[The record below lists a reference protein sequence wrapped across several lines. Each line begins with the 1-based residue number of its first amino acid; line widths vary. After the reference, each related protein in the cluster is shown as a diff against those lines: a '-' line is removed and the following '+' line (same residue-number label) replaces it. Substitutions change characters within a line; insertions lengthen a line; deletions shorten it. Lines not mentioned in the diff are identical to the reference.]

1 MADDNEEAEDERAV
15 ELSSV
20 SAIYPELVKDLDRP
34 FSASISIPVELIDPL
49 AIVFPSVPGA
59 TATPAQPTPPR
70 SDENKSSQEFILQEA
85 SLDPSLDV
93 HLLSH
98 LPPLQLHISLPDG
111 YPNDHPPVL
120 HLDFEISWLPKNR
133 LQELEAAGAVLW
145 EDCGRAQMIFSYID
159 HLREGAESGF
169 GLAKAKGKGRPW
181 EMSSPLKLAL
191 LDFDVS
197 AKRAQFEQ
205 QTFDCEICLE
215 PKKGAVCHKLNS
227 CGHVFCVA
235 CLQDF
240 YNSCI
245 TEGDVGSVKCIAPKC
260 DQYEKSSTK
269 RRRRDRTLEPSE
281 LLQIPLEQ
289 EMVQRYVVLKRKQAL
304 ESDRTTTYCPR
315 QWCQGPARSK
325 KTEALD
331 RDLNLG
337 SDDEDDN
344 PPPAYNPSDPSAPV
358 PPPAER
364 LAICTDCSFAF
375 CRVCQKGWHGEFY
388 VCFPQWR
395 EVELTAE
402 EKASEDYMLMHTS
415 PCPTCDARCQKTHG
429 CNHMICFK
437 CNTHFCY
444 LCSSWLD
451 KDNPYRHFNDLESG
465 CYMRL
470 WELEAG
476 DGADVGNGFAGG
488 VAGARQGLPMG
499 PAAAIVN
506 VPVGRYRD
514 PIANENWPDD
524 LSNSDDD
531 DHYDDDSDD
540 NSDVDEIM
548 AAIFHR
554 HNHPDPAARN
564 AQREP
569 PPAPNDALQR
579 FLQLAQND
587 EEDEWDSDELEEE
600 EGEDE
605 GSGDDGFGERNGP
618 HP

>member
-15 ELSSV
+15 ELFSV
-20 SAIYPELVKDLDRP
+20 SAIYPELVSELDRP
-34 FSASISIPVELIDPL
+34 FSASISIPVEPVEPL

-59 TATPAQPTPPR
+59 TATITQPTPPR
-70 SDENKSSQEFILQEA
+70 SDESKSSQEFILQEA
-85 SLDPSLDV
+85 SLDPPLDV

-111 YPNDHPPVL
+111 YPNDHPPIL
-120 HLDFEISWLPKNR
+120 HLHSELSWLPEKR
-133 LQELEAAGAVLW
+133 LQELETAGAVLW

-159 HLREGAESGF
+159 HLREAAESGF
-169 GLAKAKGKGRPW
+169 GLAKTKGKGKPW
-181 EMSSPLKLAL
+181 EMSPHQKLAL

-197 AKRAQFEQ
+197 AKRAKFEQ

-215 PKKGAVCHKLNS
+215 PKKGAACHKLNN

-240 YNSCI
+240 YHNCI
-245 TEGDVGSVKCIAPKC
+245 TEGDVRSVKCIAPKC

-269 RRRRDRTLEPSE
+269 RRRRDRTLDPSE

-289 EMVQRYVVLKRKQAL
+289 ETVQRYVALKRKQAL
-304 ESDRTTTYCPR
+304 ESDRTTIYCPR
-315 QWCQGPARSK
+315 KWCQGPARSK

-344 PPPAYNPSDPSAPV
+344 PPPAYNPNDPSAPV

-388 VCFPQWR
+388 VCYPQWR

-402 EKASEDYMLMHTS
+402 EKASEDYMMMHTS

-488 VAGARQGLPMG
+488 VVGARQGLPAG
-499 PAAAIVN
+499 LAAPIVN
-506 VPVGRYRD
+506 APVGAYRD
-514 PIANENWPDD
+514 PIADEDWPGHLGD
-524 LSNSDDD
+524 SDDD
-531 DHYDDDSDD
+531 DDDVDDDDSDD
-540 NSDVDEIM
+540 DSDDGEIM
-548 AAIFHR
+548 GAIFRR
-554 HNHPDPAARN
+554 HNNPPAARN

-569 PPAPNDALQR
+569 PPAPNEALQR
-579 FLQLAQND
+579 FLLLAQND
-587 EEDEWDSDELEEE
+587 EEDEWDSDELDEEE
-600 EGEDE
+600 EE
-605 GSGDDGFGERNGP
+605 SGDDGFGE
-618 HP
+618 

>member
-1 MADDNEEAEDERAV
+1 DNVMPDDNEDAEDERAV

-20 SAIYPELVKDLDRP
+20 SAIYPELVNELDRP
-34 FSASISIPVELIDPL
+34 FSASISIPVEPVEPL
-49 AIVFPSVPGA
+49 AIVFPSVPRA
-59 TATPAQPTPPR
+59 TATISQPTPPR
-70 SDENKSSQEFILQEA
+70 SDESKSNQEFILEEA
-85 SLDPSLDV
+85 SPDPPLDV

-98 LPPLQLHISLPDG
+98 LPSLQLHISLPDG
-111 YPNDHPPVL
+111 YPNDHPPIL
-120 HLDFEISWLPKNR
+120 HLNSELSWLPENR
-133 LQELEAAGAVLW
+133 LQELETAGAVLW
-145 EDCGRAQMIFSYID
+145 EDSGRAQMIFSYID
-159 HLREGAESGF
+159 YLREAAENGF
-169 GLAKAKGKGRPW
+169 GLAKSKGKSKPW
-181 EMSSPLKLAL
+181 EMSSHLKLAL

-197 AKRAQFEQ
+197 AKRAKFEQ

-215 PKKGAVCHKLNS
+215 PKKGAVCHKLNN

-260 DQYEKSSTK
+260 DQYQTSSTK
-269 RRRRDRTLEPSE
+269 RRRRDRTLDPSE

-289 EMVQRYVVLKRKQAL
+289 EMVQRYVALKRKQAL
-304 ESDRTTTYCPR
+304 ESDRTTIYCPR
-315 QWCQGPARSK
+315 KWCQGPARSK

-337 SDDEDDN
+337 SDDEGDN
-344 PPPAYNPSDPSAPV
+344 PLPAYNPNDPSAPV

-388 VCFPQWR
+388 FCYPQWR

-415 PCPTCDARCQKTHG
+415 PCPTCNARCQKTHG

-451 KDNPYRHFNDLESG
+451 KGNPYRHFNDLESG

-488 VAGARQGLPMG
+488 VAGVRQGLPVG
-499 PAAAIVN
+499 EAAAIVN
-506 VPVGRYRD
+506 APVGAYRD
-514 PIANENWPDD
+514 FVPNENWPGLFGD
-524 LSNSDDD
+524 NDDD
-531 DHYDDDSDD
+531 DDDNNDNDDSDDDSDD
-540 NSDVDEIM
+540 DEIM
-548 AAIFHR
+548 GAIFHR
-554 HNHPDPAARN
+554 INHHAPAGQN

-569 PPAPNDALQR
+569 PPAPNEALQR
-579 FLQLAQND
+579 FLLLAQND

-600 EGEDE
+600 EE
-605 GSGDDGFGERNGP
+605 SSDDGFGE
-618 HP
+618 